1 MKIDILFDNYFGL
14 FVRPLNGKGCKG
26 EENQYKICNKQVG
39 ENVSFFFFIIFYFGT
54 IECSKSDLFFLYIL
68 YILGKLI
75 KKQRVTIHTPI
86 LMHGVNK
93 ATPSTTN
100 KTVIYA
106 YNLSIFVGYYNFFFQ
121 ECPSDEK
128 DYKQTLCDQKLP
140 NTKAYY
146 TGWDSK

>member
-1 MKIDILFDNYFGL
+1 MS
-14 FVRPLNGKGCKG
+14 V
-26 EENQYKICNKQVG
+26 
-39 ENVSFFFFIIFYFGT
+39 FFFIIFYFGT

-106 YNLSIFVGYYNFFFQ
+106 YNLSIFVCYYNFFFQ